1 MPFKPEKVA
10 TQKTETP
17 TYDTPKKPVK
27 PVSKEPQVVE
37 ASGFFNPLYKTR
49 AEVQEFPDI
58 SSIFARP
65 SPPPEQH
72 LDDEAGESDC

>member
-10 TQKTETP
+10 TQKTEMP
-17 TYDTPKKPVK
+17 TYDTPKKPV
-27 PVSKEPQVVE
+27 SNEPQVVE

-65 SPPPEQH
+65 SPQPEQEFN
-72 LDDEAGESDC
+72 DEPGESDC